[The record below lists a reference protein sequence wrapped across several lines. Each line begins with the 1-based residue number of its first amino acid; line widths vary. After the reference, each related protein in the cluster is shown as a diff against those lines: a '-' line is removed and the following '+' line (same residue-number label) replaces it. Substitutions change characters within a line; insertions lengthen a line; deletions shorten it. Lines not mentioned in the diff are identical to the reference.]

1 MFKAYFMNCR
11 VKKLAKK
18 YRLNRLKSLFL
29 GFGIILLMTVQT
41 ANAAI
46 QCGKISTE
54 AYKDK
59 IVTILEEEIGGPTGG
74 ADSGEEVKSCIRKTT
89 FDAEGKAG
97 NPEYVEVGGCSPDE
111 KTNCKRVQV
120 ILASTGAD
128 LLYSYVGII
137 YRWAAGTIG
146 IVSVLFLVVGG
157 FEIATAGGD
166 TGRMDKAKARIMQSL
181 AGLVLL
187 FLSALILFT
196 VNPNFFTK

>member
-1 MFKAYFMNCR
+1 MNCQ
-11 VKKLAKK
+11 VKKLTKK
-18 YRLNRLKSLFL
+18 HKSNRLKSLFL
-29 GFGIILLMTVQT
+29 GCGIILLMTVQT

-46 QCGKISTE
+46 ECGKIGTDT
-54 AYKDK
+54 YKDK

-74 ADSGEEVKSCIRKTT
+74 ADSADEVKSCIRKTT
-89 FDAEGKAG
+89 FGEAGKTG
-97 NPEYVEVGGCSPDE
+97 DPTYVEIGACSPDE

-166 TGRMDKAKARIMQSL
+166 TGKIDKAKTRIMQSL

-196 VNPNFFTK
+196 VNPNFFTNQL